1 MEKLHNNRF
10 QNIVRIHRPDLT
22 PEERSHRMGAIE
34 KAAVKLVLATEE
46 VQRKKA
52 TQ

>member
-1 MEKLHNNRF
+1 MGV

-22 PEERSHRMGAIE
+22 PEERAHRMEAI
-34 KAAVKLVLATEE
+34 KKTAVKLVLATEAAR
-46 VQRKKA
+46 RKKV